1 MKKVFLGL
9 AVVALLFSFVACN
22 SEPGSGGS
30 TSVDGTW
37 KAYYEDIEQQTP
49 GEVKYAYFTVT
60 VNGNN
65 VSLEIACKDVNGDPV
80 MGSYIGTYT
89 GTITKTS
96 ATEGTYTITSYNDGT
111 QTYDVNINKNWLIS
125 NGKLNIYLTDIGVP
139 EWFTKSTT

>member
-80 MGSYIGTYT
+80 MGTYIGTQE
-89 GTITKTS
+89 IDRQH
-96 ATEGTYTITSYNDGT
+96 YTIPNQRPKD
-111 QTYDVNINKNWLIS
+111 KHC
-125 NGKLNIYLTDIGVP
+125 GKI
-139 EWFTKSTT
+139 